1 VIKVGENIL
10 DKKRLELLSKSDDF
24 DTGFNN
30 SGLAIEDYLL
40 VRIRNSDLF
49 AKLYLYVCKNISQ
62 NKIKF
67 SPVNIDYN
75 KCVGCGACIMACP
88 YDARVIANNMHQFE
102 TGEELRTSE
111 LNQNTLHQEGTCT
124 KCNFCL
130 SVFYLELK
138 IVLAFRF
145 YI

>member
-1 VIKVGENIL
+1 VGENIL

-75 KCVGCGACIMACP
+75 KCGCGHTYVYRFFNELVNLRYFSINKVAKVNTYVLTIPVMDFITIKRLEA
-88 YDARVIANNMHQFE
+88 ANKRL
-102 TGEELRTSE
+102 G
-111 LNQNTLHQEGTCT
+111 
-124 KCNFCL
+124 
-130 SVFYLELK
+130 
-138 IVLAFRF
+138 I
-145 YI
+145 